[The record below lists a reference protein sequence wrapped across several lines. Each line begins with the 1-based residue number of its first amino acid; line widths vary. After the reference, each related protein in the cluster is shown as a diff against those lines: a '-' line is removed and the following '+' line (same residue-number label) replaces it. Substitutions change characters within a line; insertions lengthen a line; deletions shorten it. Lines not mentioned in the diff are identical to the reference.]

1 MEVGIFC
8 FALIQRCTFFDHTP
22 LTEAMEALQPKF
34 CFNPSTQRVLQGI
47 HDRALKGTLDTSSE
61 ELPKMEPKLS
71 KAINPHLDL
80 WPESTAE
87 ARSIGE
93 RFPLEEVR
101 LLLSPFGACNFTH

>member
-1 MEVGIFC
+1 
-8 FALIQRCTFFDHTP
+8 
-22 LTEAMEALQPKF
+22 MEALQPKF